1 MNLSDY
7 VKGNAGLKKLVH
19 YLLVPAGQARPR
31 RWVSWLINPWVHQ
44 RGRGARICR
53 SARMDVLPF
62 QPFQLGAQAT
72 IEDYCVINNGV
83 GPVRV
88 GDYSRVG
95 IGSVVIGPV
104 TIGNQVIIAQ
114 HVVVSGLNHVYTDV
128 HKPIRQQPTTSRPV
142 LIEDE
147 CWIGA
152 NVVITGGVRIGKH
165 AVVAAGSVVT
175 KDVPAYS
182 VVAGNPARLLK
193 QYDADSE
200 QWLRVAPETVN
211 QHSLTL

>member
-1 MNLSDY
+1 MNLSEY
-7 VKGNAGLKKLVH
+7 IKNRTRLKQLIH
-19 YLLVPAGQARPR
+19 YLLVPRGQARPR
-31 RWVSWLINPWVHQ
+31 RWVSWLVNPWVHQ

-62 QPFQLGAQAT
+62 QPFQLETYAT
-72 IEDYCVINNGV
+72 IEDYCVVNNGV

-88 GDYSRVG
+88 GAHSRVG

-104 TIGNQVIIAQ
+104 DIGSQVIIAQ
-114 HVVVSGLNHVYTDV
+114 HVVISGLNHSYQDV
-128 HKPIRQQPTTSRPV
+128 RLPIRQQPVTSQPV
-142 LIEDE
+142 IIDDE

-152 NVVITGGVRIGKH
+152 NVVITAGVRIGKH

-175 KDVPAYS
+175 KNVPAYS

-193 QYDADSE
+193 HYDAPSQ
-200 QWLRVAPETVN
+200 QWLRVAPDTIKQSAQPV
-211 QHSLTL
+211 